1 MSSPGK
7 ALKANRRYCS
17 PANRA
22 GRGARGPLSA
32 FTDLYASSVDKGGNR
47 IGR

>member
-7 ALKANRRYCS
+7 ALKLTVVIVHQR
-17 PANRA
+17 RA
-22 GRGARGPLSA
+22 GRGACGPLSA